1 MDKYLH
7 KYIYALKKYE
17 GRIRGG
23 SIMDKYLGNYVNE
36 LRKYEGGMRGGFILT
51 DAELDEKFKDL
62 NNFDILRCYFEIAK
76 SDIMDPNYK
85 PVFRTDISWTNKC
98 EFFENQVKIIEYITK
113 NNNINNLNILESFS
127 CAGIAAAIGLDAQ
140 LGAEP
145 EVDRI
150 AREAEEA
157 KRNKKK
163 KQSNTNCKSLNN
175 LPSIYEN
182 ILKDKQSSV
191 SSWIGVYVSGR
202 QYYYPEYLENRVFQY
217 SSTPIDFGPLNTTT
231 NPYESYLKNRNYVP

>member
-36 LRKYEGGMRGGFILT
+36 LKKYEGGMRGGFILT

-62 NNFDILRCYFEIAK
+62 NNLDILRCYFDIAR
-76 SDIMDPNYK
+76 SDIRNPNYK
-85 PVFRTDISWTNKC
+85 PIYRTDISWTDKC
-98 EFFENQVKIIEYITK
+98 EFYENQVQIIEYIIKNK
-113 NNNINNLNILESFS
+113 NNGSLDILENFN
-127 CAGIAAAIGLDAQ
+127 CASIAGAVDLQVQ
-140 LGAEP
+140 LGTEP

-150 AREAEEA
+150 AREAEQA

-163 KQSNTNCKSLNN
+163 KQSNTDCKSLNN

-191 SSWIGVYVSGR
+191 SGWIGVYVSGR

-217 SSTPIDFGPLNTTT
+217 SSTPIDFGPLNTPT